1 MTTPIRRGR
10 AATWCLLLA
19 AAAAALGAGLAACG
33 SDSATPSEEDAGG
46 TSVLPQNDGGGTV
59 VETDAGCKKVGP
71 LAGTVAKS
79 VARAGITGA
88 LAWETPDNG
97 KVPDNAFAKVTL
109 AVGEESEM
117 LRITGFG
124 FAIPSGVNVTG
135 AEVEFKRQATDAGIV
150 DGLIELTF
158 DKGRTSG
165 RPKYMFTS
173 WPRAIV
179 GTHHYGAP
187 LDRWGNDI
195 FAEDVN
201 SPEFGVEIW
210 AKREEDAGTDPLDGL
225 IDSLRIYVHYCNQ

>member
-1 MTTPIRRGR
+1 MIRGR

-33 SDSATPSEEDAGG
+33 SDTATTGEEDAGG
-46 TSVLPQNDGGGTV
+46 SSVLPQTDSGGGTV
-59 VETDAGCKKVGP
+59 TETDAGCKKVGP
-71 LAGTVAKS
+71 LSGSVAKS
-79 VARAGITGA
+79 VPRDGVTGG
-88 LAWETPDNG
+88 LPWESPENG
-97 KVPDNAFAKVTL
+97 KVPDNTFAKVTL
-109 AVGEESEM
+109 GVGQQSEM
-117 LRITGFG
+117 LKVTGFG
-124 FAIPSGVNVTG
+124 FAIPAGVNVTG
-135 AEVEFKRQATDAGIV
+135 VEVEFKRQATDAGIV

-187 LDRWGNDI
+187 LDRWGNDV

-225 IDSLRIYVHYCNQ
+225 IDSLRIYVHYCDQ